1 MAYFG
6 STNDVVDY
14 FSAAGVTIE
23 EDYNPADFICKSA
36 MCEYVNQLFVI
47 VVLAYKKVHSVWH
60 YGNRTRSVCI

>member
-1 MAYFG
+1 M
-6 STNDVVDY
+6 DY

-47 VVLAYKKVHSVWH
+47 VVLAYKKVHSV
-60 YGNRTRSVCI
+60 